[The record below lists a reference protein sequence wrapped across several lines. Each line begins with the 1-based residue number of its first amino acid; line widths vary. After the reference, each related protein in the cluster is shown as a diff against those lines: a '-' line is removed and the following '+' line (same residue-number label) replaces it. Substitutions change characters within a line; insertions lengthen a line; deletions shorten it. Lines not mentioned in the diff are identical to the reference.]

1 MDKTHDRIIQLLKQ
15 AQARFADDHM
25 VIIIPS
31 FLSKKFVGYCSMR
44 EDLLLTIEY
53 INLLRKNSD
62 KVIKSALS
70 YSLISLYGKCFTDAS
85 KNNYPKLE
93 SDYIFKDE
101 PSNLE
106 THKFL
111 IELRHQFIAHRGKTE
126 SEVGLAYLAV
136 PKEDSLEK
144 SQVRFS
150 QLKLTSFSDVDLD
163 RIEKL
168 VVFLIEK
175 IMEKIQ
181 ATGKEVHNTMLK
193 VFSAEELGLMMINN
207 LK

>member
-1 MDKTHDRIIQLLKQ
+1 MDKTNERLIELLKQ
-15 AQARFADDHM
+15 AQAKFAEDHM
-25 VIIIPS
+25 VIIVPS

-44 EDLLLTIEY
+44 EDLLLTLEY
-53 INLLRKNSD
+53 IKVLKTYPD

-70 YSLISLYGKCFTDAS
+70 YSLIALYGKCFTDAS

-93 SDYIFKDE
+93 PDHLLKDDQA
-101 PSNLE
+101 NLD

-126 SEVGLAYLAV
+126 SEVGIAYLAV
-136 PKEDSLEK
+136 PKKDSLEK

-150 QLKLTSFSDVDLD
+150 QLKLTSFLEIDLD

-168 VVFLIEK
+168 IVFLLEK

-181 ATGKEVHNTMLK
+181 ATGQEVHNTMLK
-193 VFSAEELGLMMINN
+193 AFTTEELGLMMINN
-207 LK
+207 MK

>member
-1 MDKTHDRIIQLLKQ
+1 MDKTNERLIQLFKQ

-53 INLLRKNSD
+53 INILKTHPD

-70 YSLISLYGKCFTDAS
+70 YSLIALYGKCFTDAS

-93 SDYIFKDE
+93 PDHLFKDDQA
-101 PSNLE
+101 NLE

-126 SEVGLAYLAV
+126 SEVGIAYLAV
-136 PKEDSLEK
+136 PKEDSLEN

-150 QLKLTSFSDVDLD
+150 QLKLTSFSDVDLN

-168 VVFLIEK
+168 IVFLLEK

-181 ATGKEVHNTMLK
+181 VTGQEVHDTMLK
-193 VFSAEELGLMMINN
+193 VFSVEELGLMMINN
-207 LK
+207 MK